1 MIEES
6 EKLDLHNAQA
16 VYEDMCSVFESYGTE
31 HARIGLIHGR
41 MKASEKD
48 KVMHDFEKGIITILV
63 STTVI
68 EVGVDIREATM
79 MIIKNAE
86 RF

>member
-1 MIEES
+1 M
-6 EKLDLHNAQA
+6 
-16 VYEDMCSVFESYGTE
+16 
-31 HARIGLIHGR
+31 GLIHGR
-41 MKASEKD
+41 MTAKEKD
-48 KVMHDFEKGIITILV
+48 TIMTDFSQGTLHILV